1 MILLEIILKIL
12 HLNLVEEYP
21 LVKIVFLIVE
31 LIALRCECV
40 FFFFFFLIAKSISIS
55 WFPVPKKWL
64 TRELP

>member
-31 LIALRCECV
+31 LIALRCEC
-40 FFFFFFLIAKSISIS
+40 FFFFFF
-55 WFPVPKKWL
+55 F
-64 TRELP
+64 